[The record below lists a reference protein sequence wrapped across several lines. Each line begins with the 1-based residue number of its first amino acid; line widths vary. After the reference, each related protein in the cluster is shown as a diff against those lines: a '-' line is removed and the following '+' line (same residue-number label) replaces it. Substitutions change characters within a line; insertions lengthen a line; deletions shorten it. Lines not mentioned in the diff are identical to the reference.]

1 MKGGAQLQQ
10 KSFTS
15 GQRNRGLTFW
25 RPNEQPEPSGFEIL
39 LTVLYSQN
47 LHSLKCAPCLRCA
60 SPSSPTFSSL
70 EFTTYSRYRIQVKKV
85 RPDFGACRWFT
96 RGRLIASG
104 RSACGVCGQESM
116 RPLLVFSIYFTSVD
130 IAVRDMGWK
139 NNLSAGDV
147 LSLDNED
154 VARK

>member
-1 MKGGAQLQQ
+1 M
-10 KSFTS
+10 
-15 GQRNRGLTFW
+15 
-25 RPNEQPEPSGFEIL
+25 
-39 LTVLYSQN
+39 
-47 LHSLKCAPCLRCA
+47 
-60 SPSSPTFSSL
+60 
-70 EFTTYSRYRIQVKKV
+70 
-85 RPDFGACRWFT
+85 
-96 RGRLIASG
+96 IASG

-130 IAVRDMGWK
+130 IAVRDMGCK

>member
-1 MKGGAQLQQ
+1 MD
-10 KSFTS
+10 
-15 GQRNRGLTFW
+15 
-25 RPNEQPEPSGFEIL
+25 
-39 LTVLYSQN
+39 
-47 LHSLKCAPCLRCA
+47 
-60 SPSSPTFSSL
+60 
-70 EFTTYSRYRIQVKKV
+70 SRYRIQVKKV

-104 RSACGVCGQESM
+104 RSACGVCGLESM

-130 IAVRDMGWK
+130 IPVGDMGWK
-139 NNLSAGDV
+139 DLSAGDV